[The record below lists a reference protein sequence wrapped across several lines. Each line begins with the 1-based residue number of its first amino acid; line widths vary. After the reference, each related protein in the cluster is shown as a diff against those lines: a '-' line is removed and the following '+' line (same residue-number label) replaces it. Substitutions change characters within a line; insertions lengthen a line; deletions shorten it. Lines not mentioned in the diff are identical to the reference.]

1 MRFLERLKQG
11 PPILADGAMGTM
23 LLAAG
28 LPAGRPGEAWVLER
42 PQAIAAVH
50 RAYLDA
56 GAELI
61 LTCTFGGNRARL
73 HRLGLQDR
81 VEEVNRRAVEIVRAV
96 TGGRD
101 VWVAGDMG
109 PLGELL
115 APFGKRTYAEA
126 VDLFAEQ
133 AGALASAGVDLLYVE
148 TLSDLREAQAAVEG
162 ARRAAPHLPLVV
174 TFSFD
179 THGRTNMGVRP
190 EAVAQAA
197 RQWQLAAVGA
207 NCGATLEMTEEAL
220 RRMRE
225 TDPDLALVAKPNAGL
240 PRFTETGP
248 VYDAGPLQLAEFGR
262 RAIGLGV
269 RVLGG
274 CCGTT
279 PDHIRALARAVRGG
293 VKPAGPPPPAR

>member
-1 MRFLERLKQG
+1 MGFLDRLRQG

-23 LLAAG
+23 LFAAG
-28 LPAGRPGEAWVLER
+28 LPPGRAGETWVLER
-42 PQAIAAVH
+42 PEAIAAVH
-50 RAYLDA
+50 RAYVEA

-73 HRLGLQDR
+73 QRLGLGDR
-81 VEEVNRRAVEIVRAV
+81 VEEVNRRAVELARAV
-96 TGGRD
+96 TEGRN
-101 VWVAGDMG
+101 VWIAGDMG

-115 APFGKRTYAEA
+115 APLGRRTYAEA
-126 VDLFAEQ
+126 VESFAQQ
-133 AGALASAGVDLLYVE
+133 AAALASAGVDLLYIE

-162 ARRAAPHLPLVV
+162 ARWAAPHLPLVV

-190 EAVAQAA
+190 EAAVQAT
-197 RQWQLAAVGA
+197 RQWQLTAVGA

-225 TDPDLALVAKPNAGL
+225 ADPEAALVAKPNAGL
-240 PRFTETGP
+240 PRFTESGL
-248 VYDAGPLQLAEFGR
+248 VYDATPQRLGEFAR
-262 RAIGLGV
+262 RVLDLGV

-279 PDHIRALARAVRGG
+279 PEHIRAMARAVRGEG
-293 VKPAGPPPPAR
+293 